1 MADDELLFLSHRI
14 PFPPNKG
21 DKIRAHAILTHLA
34 RRYRVHLAC
43 HVDDPDDLKHCGT
56 VEAMVGGE
64 CLFLPLNRPAALRR
78 ALISAA
84 RSRSLTEGY
93 FDSPVMRRWIGDLL
107 RRRPVSK
114 ALVFSSAMAPY
125 ILRQPKMNAAR
136 SVLDLVDVDS
146 DKWSQYAKAS
156 APPKRWLYSFEARK
170 LAQLEKKA
178 ALAFGKTVLVS
189 PHEAATFTSMAPES
203 ASKIHSIC
211 NGVDLSYFDPG
222 QQHKSPYP
230 EGEFAIV
237 MTGQM
242 DYRPN
247 LQGAEWFAKCVFPR
261 VAAEIPQAR
270 FYVVGANPPA
280 GFLKKMG
287 PGVTVTGR
295 VPDVRPYLA
304 YARAAV
310 APLRIARGVQNKV
323 LEAMAMARPV
333 IATSAATRALVVTT
347 RSEVW
352 VEDDPVLFAQAT
364 IETLKNPEL
373 RNLGP
378 NGRNHVE
385 QHHDWNRLMSGFE
398 ALFNPGNAEI
408 ANGPQRPIPITL
420 SAGLATRV

>member
-1 MADDELLFLSHRI
+1 MADEDLLFLSHRI

-21 DKIRAHAILTHLA
+21 DKIRAHAIITHLA
-34 RRYRVHLAC
+34 RHYKIHLAC
-43 HVDDPDDLKHCGT
+43 HIDDPDDLNHRAT
-56 VEAMVGGE
+56 LEAMLGGE
-64 CLFLPLNRPAALRR
+64 CLFLPLHRPAALRR
-78 ALISAA
+78 AVMSAA
-84 RSRSLTEGY
+84 CSRSLTEGY

-107 RRRPVSK
+107 GRRPVRK
-114 ALVFSSAMAPY
+114 ALVFGSAMAPY
-125 ILRQPKMNAAR
+125 ILRQPKLNAAR
-136 SVLDLVDVDS
+136 CVLDLVDVDS

-156 APPKRWLYSFEARK
+156 AAPKRWLYSFEARK

-178 ALAFGKTVLVS
+178 ARAFGKTVLVS
-189 PHEAATFTSMAPES
+189 PHEAATFSTMAPES

-242 DYRPN
+242 DYWPN
-247 LQGAEWFAKCVFPR
+247 LQGAEWFAKWVFPR
-261 VAAEIPQAR
+261 IAAEISQAR
-270 FYVVGANPPA
+270 FYVVGANPPP
-280 GFLKKMG
+280 GFLKKMD

-304 YARAAV
+304 HARAAV

-333 IATSAATRALVVTT
+333 IATSAATRALLVTT
-347 RSEVW
+347 RREVW
-352 VEDDPVLFAQAT
+352 VEDDPLLFAQAT
-364 IETLKNPEL
+364 IETLRNPEL

-378 NGRNHVE
+378 SGRNYVE
-385 QHHDWNRLMSGFE
+385 QHHNWNRLMSGFE
-398 ALFNPGNAEI
+398 ALFNAGNALI
-408 ANGPQRPIPITL
+408 VDGPQRPVPIAL
-420 SAGLATRV
+420 SAGLAARV